1 MVMYEFFFFRFEV
14 EMNSYKYRIE
24 EIIYIKILIFNF
36 INFIVFYNLNEIV
49 IFMVEDIFMKYVY
62 SIV

>member
-1 MVMYEFFFFRFEV
+1 
-14 EMNSYKYRIE
+14 MNSYKYRIE

-62 SIV
+62 NIV